1 MAKNY
6 RNLYEQI
13 IADDNIYLAWRKA
26 RRGKHYKSASCNRTQ
41 AKKSDVP
48 LHVPTLNANHHV
60 YKATIIRKQARIS
73 SQYVRINASI
83 CLVMLLMM
91 VK

>member
-1 MAKNY
+1 MAKTY

-26 RRGKHYKSASCNRTQ
+26 RRGKRYKSASCNLTQ

-48 LHVPTLNANHHV
+48 LHVPT
-60 YKATIIRKQARIS
+60 
-73 SQYVRINASI
+73 
-83 CLVMLLMM
+83 
-91 VK
+91 